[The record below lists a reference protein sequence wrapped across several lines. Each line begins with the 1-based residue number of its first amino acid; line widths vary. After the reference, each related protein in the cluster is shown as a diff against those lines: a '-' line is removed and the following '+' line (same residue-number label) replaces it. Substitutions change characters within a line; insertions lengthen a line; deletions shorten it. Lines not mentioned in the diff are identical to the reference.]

1 MFKQIALPYFLL
13 PLLLALL
20 FMGGLVYG
28 AVSIPLESVIDIL
41 LGKDVGRPA
50 WQNIILQSRFPQAVT
65 ALLAGASLATSGLL
79 LQTLFRNPLAGPS
92 ILGISDGA
100 NLGVAAIMLYFGGTL
115 SMVTELPISG
125 YLAVIIAAFAG
136 AACILGLIIWFS
148 AKVKSNVMLLIIGIM
163 IGYLASSLISVLNYY
178 ASTDKVHAFV
188 MWGLGNFSGVSLMQ
202 LPYFLLFTLTGL
214 LLAILLI
221 KPLNALLLGEMY
233 AANLGIKIKR
243 TRIAI
248 LFCTGLLTATTTAFC
263 GPISFIG
270 LAVPHIA
277 RLMLGSSNHKMLV
290 PVTML
295 AGSCIALL
303 CNILMVMPGTNNST
317 DEYARTCNRSQQ
329 PQYWLPAER
338 RKAQGHPRRP
348 EPAPATGRSHLPS
361 RTERCR
367 KVNVAA
373 HALRFPASLERRDP
387 PDGKTV
393 VFLLSKQLFTD
404 GRCCTDGKDECGRH
418 HRLRTGVFGPSS
430 VHRFLRTV
438 EENRQGDYRTIA
450 DGSRHCP

>member
-136 AACILGLIIWFS
+136 AACILG
-148 AKVKSNVMLLIIGIM
+148 
-163 IGYLASSLISVLNYY
+163 YLASSLISVLNYY

-270 LAVPHIA
+270 LAVP
-277 RLMLGSSNHKMLV
+277 SD
-290 PVTML
+290 
-295 AGSCIALL
+295 AGF
-303 CNILMVMPGTNNST
+303 V
-317 DEYARTCNRSQQ
+317 Q
-329 PQYWLPAER
+329 P
-338 RKAQGHPRRP
+338 
-348 EPAPATGRSHLPS
+348 
-361 RTERCR
+361 
-367 KVNVAA
+367 
-373 HALRFPASLERRDP
+373 
-387 PDGKTV
+387 
-393 VFLLSKQLFTD
+393 
-404 GRCCTDGKDECGRH
+404 
-418 HRLRTGVFGPSS
+418 
-430 VHRFLRTV
+430 
-438 EENRQGDYRTIA
+438 
-450 DGSRHCP
+450 